1 MNFDKYVIPGRSLW
15 RANPESSYKHIALH
29 LDSGSAPFGAS
40 RNDEQGF
47 LVPLIESAHA
57 KINLTLRVLGRR
69 ADGYHDLESLV
80 VFADLAD
87 TLTFEP
93 GHDTTL
99 SVSGPYAAA
108 CGQPADNLVLKAQRA
123 LAACVPGLKG
133 GRFLL
138 DKHLPVAAGI
148 GGGSADAAAALRLLA
163 RANDI
168 SIDDARLMLAALRT
182 GADVPV
188 CLASHA
194 CVMTGVGERLSPP
207 LALPAL
213 NAVLVNPGVA
223 LATRDVFSAYT
234 AMPQANALAPHAVP
248 RERAALIGYLK
259 AHGNDLTGAAIVR
272 APIVT
277 DVLRALGALPGAP
290 LARMSG
296 SGSTCFALFADE
308 AEATVAAGRLT
319 EAHKDW
325 WVAPAVFGGR
335 S

>member
-1 MNFDKYVIPGRSLW
+1 M
-15 RANPESSYKHIALH
+15 ATALV
-29 LDSGSAPFGAS
+29 
-40 RNDEQGF
+40 ET
-47 LVPLIESAHA
+47 AHA

-93 GHDTTL
+93 GGDTTL
-99 SVSGPYAAA
+99 AVGGPYAAA
-108 CGQPADNLVLKAQRA
+108 CGQPADNLVLKALRA
-123 LAACVPGLKG
+123 LAECVPSLKG
-133 GRFLL
+133 GRFIL
-138 DKHLPVAAGI
+138 DKRLPVAAGI

-163 RANDI
+163 RANDM

-188 CLASHA
+188 CLSSRA
-194 CVMTGVGERLSPP
+194 CIMTGVGERLSPP

-223 LATRDVFSAYT
+223 LATRDVFSVYT
-234 AMPQANALAPHAVP
+234 AVPRANALAPHTVP
-248 RERAALIGYLK
+248 RDLGALIEFLK
-259 AHGNDLTGAAIVR
+259 ANGNDLTGAAIAC
-272 APIVT
+272 APVVA
-277 DVLRALGALPGAP
+277 DVLRALSALPGVL

-296 SGSTCFALFADE
+296 SGSTCFALFTGE
-308 AEATVAAGRLT
+308 AEPAAAARRLA

-325 WVAPAVFGGR
+325 WVAPAVFGGGP
-335 S
+335 